1 MIEAVFCFCI
11 TLSARGLIKIQF
23 QYCPVNSFCCY
34 VLDTFVCVWGGGTGG
49 RGTGKMAGGKETTSN
64 GLSCNGDWF

>member
-11 TLSARGLIKIQF
+11 TLSARGLTKIQF
-23 QYCPVNSFCCY
+23 QYCPVDSFCCY
-34 VLDTFVCVWGGGTGG
+34 VLDTFVCGGVGGTG
-49 RGTGKMAGGKETTSN
+49 KIAGGKETTST